1 MTAWQPGDIIV
12 GGLRL
17 HYTRTGGDGPPLV
30 LAHGVGDDGLCWTTV
45 AEALA
50 PEYDVI
56 MVDAR
61 GHGRSEAPEH
71 GYRPNVQA
79 EDLAG
84 LIAALGLR
92 RPIVLGHSMGAATA
106 LMLASAHPNL
116 PAAILLEDPPPWWM
130 TQPQDTAAEVER
142 RAQRRAGM
150 LELKRMTR
158 QELIA
163 GQRAVAPTWPDAEI
177 ERWADSKQRFSPNV
191 VEVFDTNN
199 AEYIDWTAALR
210 RITCP
215 ALLIGGDPALGGLV
229 TEENAA
235 ALRSLIPQ
243 LQVVHIPAAGHSIRH
258 DQFARYM
265 DAVRAFL
272 AEIAVH

>member
-17 HYTRTGGDGPPLV
+17 HYTRTGGDGSALV

-71 GYRPNVQA
+71 GYGPEVQA

-84 LIAALGLR
+84 LIDRLGLR

-106 LMLASAHPNL
+106 LALASAHPDM

-130 TQPQDTAAEVER
+130 TQPGDTAEEAGR
-142 RAQRRAGM
+142 RAQRRADM
-150 LELKRMTR
+150 LKLKRKTH

-163 GQRAVAPTWPDAEI
+163 GQREVAPTWPEAEL
-177 ERWADSKQRFSPNV
+177 ERWADSKQRFSPSV
-191 VEVFDTNN
+191 LDVFDTNN
-199 AEYIDWTAALR
+199 AANIDWSAALR
-210 RITCP
+210 RISCP
-215 ALLIGGDPALGGLV
+215 TLLIGGDPALGALV
-229 TEENAA
+229 TAENAA
-235 ALRSLIPQ
+235 ALRTFIPQ
-243 LQVVHIPAAGHSIRH
+243 LQVVHIPGAGHSVRH

-272 AEIAVH
+272 GQISIS